1 MQLTMLYTKLKLALI
16 SKKKF
21 FFVLNTNNNRKFLH
35 LLTSFN
41 LLTTQIYDK
50 KIKVTFSQ
58 ILITR
63 QCFFFIQFNLTNPQ
77 YWSTTKIKSKTKN
90 TSSIYIF
97 SNSYGFFSQNHALK
111 YNHGGIFIGYIQF

>member
-1 MQLTMLYTKLKLALI
+1 MQLQMLYNKLNLAFI

-21 FFVLNTNNNRKFLH
+21 CFVTNTNNNLKFLR

-58 ILITR
+58 TVINR
-63 QCFFFIQFNLTNPQ
+63 QCFFFIQCKLSNPQ
-77 YWSTTKIKSKTKN
+77 YWSLQKIKAKTMN

-97 SNSYGFFSQNHALK
+97 ANSYGFFSQNHAIK
-111 YNHGGIFIGYIQF
+111 YNYGGNLIGYIQV